1 MALINIFKKKS
12 ETAKNDLKKEK
23 QPLKEKGAGLVKEK
37 KEIKTKATKVV
48 KQAPKKEVL
57 KDKKSEVKV
66 VTKEKRP
73 NQAWRVLEAGHITEK
88 AAIQAESGKY
98 IFKVFPKATKTEIK
112 KAVESLFGVNVVKVN
127 VTHIPRK
134 RKRLGRTEGWKKGY
148 KKATLTL
155 IKGQTIELLPR

>member
-12 ETAKNDLKKEK
+12 ERAQADLKKEK
-23 QPLKEKGAGLVKEK
+23 QPLKEKGRASVKAK
-37 KEIKTKATKVV
+37 SKDRTKDVSKEQKPSLKVI
-48 KQAPKKEVL
+48 A
-57 KDKKSEVKV
+57 
-66 VTKEKRP
+66 KEKRP

-112 KAVESLFGVNVVKVN
+112 KAVESLFGVNVTKVN
-127 VTHIPRK
+127 ITHIPRK